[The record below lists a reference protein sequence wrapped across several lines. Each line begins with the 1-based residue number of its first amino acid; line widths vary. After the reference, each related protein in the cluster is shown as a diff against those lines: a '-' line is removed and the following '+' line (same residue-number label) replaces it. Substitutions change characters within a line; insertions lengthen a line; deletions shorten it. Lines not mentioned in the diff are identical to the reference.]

1 MTTKKKIRRP
11 REPQLRLHKASGRT
25 FATFSNPTNVDPDT
39 GSIESWKVWFGPKS
53 RDAERRFLAYRAR
66 WDLADYRRP
75 DEDAPAGGFT
85 VRDLVNRYRA
95 HVLER
100 RGADWF
106 ERNGCRFEASFVPLL
121 AIEGTATVASIGAK
135 KVGDVRRAMLAE
147 GKLCREELN
156 ARIGIIKAA
165 FRWAAEE
172 ELAPASVWHSVSAIK
187 GLETGAYGVREGKG
201 RREPV
206 TDDVIEATLPHMS
219 AKHADRLRLL
229 RLVGARPS
237 ELYGLTPSMIERD
250 GDVWTADI
258 VEHKTKKHGLDRMLA
273 FGPKAQ
279 AILRPLLLRCGT
291 GGLMF
296 REPDVDAREAVQALT
311 KEIGRAVKR
320 ANVERAVDGL
330 QRLARREGD
339 AAARRLLRDRY
350 RVLHFAKWTA
360 DDGITRTRLGTVAE
374 LVQRVGSK
382 RIADLVRD
390 VGGEPVPNW
399 TAYQLRHT
407 RLSEVR
413 REFGLEGSAAIGGH
427 SLGKEARITEGY
439 TGTAQRELAC
449 MIALKTG

>member
-1 MTTKKKIRRP
+1 M
-11 REPQLRLHKASGRT
+11 HKASGRT

-39 GSIESWKVWFGPKS
+39 GSIESWKVWFGIKS
-53 RDAERRFLAYRAR
+53 KDAERRFRAYRAR
-66 WDLADYRRP
+66 WELADWRRP
-75 DEDAPAGGFT
+75 DDEAPAGALT
-85 VRDLVNRYRA
+85 VRDLVDRYRA
-95 HVLER
+95 HLLER

-106 ERNGCRFEASFVPLL
+106 ERNGGRFESSMGPLL
-121 AIEGTATVASIGAK
+121 AIEGTAPVASIGAK

-172 ELAPASVWHSVSAIK
+172 ELAPASVWYSVSAVK
-187 GLETGAYGVREGKG
+187 GLEAGAYGVREGKG

-206 TDDVIEATLPHMS
+206 ADEVVEATLRHMS
-219 AKHADRLRLL
+219 AKHADRVRLL

-250 GDVWTADI
+250 GDVWTAGI
-258 VEHKTKKHGLDRMLA
+258 VEHKTKKHGIDRVLA

-279 AILRPLLLRCGT
+279 KILRPLLLRCGT
-291 GGLMF
+291 GLMF
-296 REPDVDAREAVQALT
+296 RDEAVGAREAVQALT
-311 KEIGRAVKR
+311 KEINRAVKR

-330 QRLARREGD
+330 RRLARRKGESE
-339 AAARRLLRDRY
+339 ARRLLRDRY

-374 LVQRVGSK
+374 LVQRVGAK

-413 REFGLEGSAAIGGH
+413 REFGLEASAAIGGH

-439 TGTAQRELAC
+439 TGAAQRELAC
-449 MIALKTG
+449 TIARKTG